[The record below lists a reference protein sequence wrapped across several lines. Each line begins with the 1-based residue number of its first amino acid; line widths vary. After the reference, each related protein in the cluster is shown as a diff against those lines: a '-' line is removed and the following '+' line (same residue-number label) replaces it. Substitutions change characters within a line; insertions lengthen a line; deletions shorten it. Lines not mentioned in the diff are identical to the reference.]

1 MAYRVYKAVY
11 PFTARDQTELSMM
24 PGDLLHVGMLDDGTW
39 PNENAWMKGT
49 NQTSRLTGDFPGG
62 SYSVLIDEVNPQ
74 PPVQEKA
81 PTPPPRR
88 ARGVSPRVDNDQ
100 HRGGA
105 VVSPTRKRSHDVFKV
120 TLHLPVLCVV
130 CGDYVWGSACTG
142 YKCQFCLSLC
152 HETCL
157 NAFMKDIECNINEES
172 EDSSRRDYV
181 YTVTSFHEFKEAD
194 IEEWMKAVNIDVYWE
209 IFKRGG
215 ITNGRQLQNIT
226 TPDHLNELGITD
238 DHHIQVILQCLNEL
252 CISTQVSTQ
261 GLSDDQTDI
270 GAWKRLSGQFAI
282 GMNRSPSI
290 VSEISGKEAKKKMSE
305 IRLNGHVF
313 TVNSYA
319 TLTRCDNCTRYM
331 LGLFRQG
338 MKCNGEP

>member
-1 MAYRVYKAVY
+1 
-11 PFTARDQTELSMM
+11 MM

-130 CGDYVWGSACTG
+130 CKYNFSLSLSFLPSCSLPLCHYIHLPYPGGDYVWGSACTG
-142 YKCQFCLSLC
+142 YKCQCRFQCFVLKLFFVYVKIETLIKFVTFSPFIFPSLSLS
-152 HETCL
+152 L
-157 NAFMKDIECNINEES
+157 
-172 EDSSRRDYV
+172 
-181 YTVTSFHEFKEAD
+181 SF
-194 IEEWMKAVNIDVYWE
+194 
-209 IFKRGG
+209 
-215 ITNGRQLQNIT
+215 
-226 TPDHLNELGITD
+226 
-238 DHHIQVILQCLNEL
+238 
-252 CISTQVSTQ
+252 
-261 GLSDDQTDI
+261 
-270 GAWKRLSGQFAI
+270 
-282 GMNRSPSI
+282 SPSL
-290 VSEISGKEAKKKMSE
+290 SPSLYSLFIS
-305 IRLNGHVF
+305 V
-313 TVNSYA
+313 
-319 TLTRCDNCTRYM
+319 
-331 LGLFRQG
+331 
-338 MKCNGEP
+338 P